1 MRAVGDRDAVVR
13 LVAVAQAAQDLDGL
27 LDARLADHD
36 RLEAALERGVLLDV
50 LAVLV
55 ERGRAD
61 GLQLAA
67 GERRL
72 DDARGVD
79 RALGGARAN
88 ERVHL
93 VDEQDDVAALAD
105 LLHDLLEAVL
115 ELAAVLAA
123 RDQRREVERVEL
135 LVLDGLGHLVG
146 RDALR
151 ETLGDGGL
159 ADAGLADEHRV
170 VLRAARQ
177 DLHDALDL
185 VARGR

>member
-1 MRAVGDRDAVVR
+1 MASSVMRDAVVR
-13 LVAVAQAAQDLDGL
+13 LVAVAQALEDLDRLVDRG
-27 LDARLADHD
+27 LADHD
-36 RLEAALERGVLLDV
+36 RLEAALERRVLLDV

-67 GERRL
+67 RERRL
-72 DDARGVD
+72 DDGGGVD
-79 RALGGARAN
+79 GAFGGTRAD

-105 LLHDLLEAVL
+105 LLHDLLQALL

-123 RDQRREVERVEL
+123 GDERREVERVEL
-135 LVLDGLGHLVG
+135 LVLDGLGDLVA

-151 ETLGDGGL
+151 EALDDGGL

-170 VLRAARQ
+170 VLGAARQ

-185 VARGR
+185 DLRVR